1 MRAIWIERSGQRGFS
16 GPAPRRVRPV
26 HERPLDLC
34 RVEHG
39 SRLRPAVVAA
49 CWCFLERRYRLNC
62 VANHLCSKSVMAGVV
77 NTIIMAFC
85 TMALGILLSVVAA
98 FILNI
103 N

>member
-1 MRAIWIERSGQRGFS
+1 
-16 GPAPRRVRPV
+16 
-26 HERPLDLC
+26 
-34 RVEHG
+34 
-39 SRLRPAVVAA
+39 
-49 CWCFLERRYRLNC
+49 
-62 VANHLCSKSVMAGVV
+62 MAGVV